1 MKTQIKLSD
10 HFGFGRLMRYTF
22 PSIIMMIF
30 TSIYGVVDGIF
41 VSSFAG
47 KTEFA
52 AINFI
57 YPFIMILGAV
67 GFMIGSG
74 GSALI
79 AKTLGEGNKE
89 KANSLFSMFI
99 TATVIIGIIF
109 SVVSFFVIEPVAY
122 ALGGRGEMLSWCV
135 IYGRVLMLGLPVQML
150 QFEFQGF
157 FVTAE
162 KPKLGLFV
170 TLGAGFT
177 NIVFDALLVA
187 VFPFGIIG
195 AGVATVLSQYVGGLL
210 PVFYFLSKKNKSLL
224 SLGKF
229 RFMGREFLK
238 ACGNGSSEF
247 LSNVSMSLVSMIYN
261 VQLMMFLGEDGV
273 AAYGVLMYVSFIFV
287 GCFVGYSVGTAPII
301 GFHFGAQHRQELNS
315 LLKKSLI
322 IFGIGSLI
330 MVGLSEA
337 LAFPLAFTFCWYD
350 RGLLEL
356 TEHAFRIFSIS
367 FLFAGFP
374 IFASSFF
381 TALNNGVVS
390 ALISFMRTLVF
401 QIAAVFLL
409 PIIIGVD
416 GIWWSLIVSEVL
428 AMVVSSIFLVANRK
442 KYGY

>member
-10 HFGFGRLMRYTF
+10 HFGYKRLIRYTL
-22 PSIIMMIF
+22 PSIAMLIF

-41 VSSFAG
+41 VSSFTG

-52 AINFI
+52 AVNFI
-57 YPFIMILGAV
+57 YPFLMVLGAV

-89 KANSLFSMFI
+89 KANRLFSMLVSVTVVIGVTFALIAFFI
-99 TATVIIGIIF
+99 
-109 SVVSFFVIEPVAY
+109 IEPIAY
-122 ALGGRGEMLSWCV
+122 ALGARGEMLSWCV
-135 IYGRVLMLGLPVQML
+135 IYGRVLLIGLPAQML
-150 QFEFQGF
+150 QFEFQSF

-162 KPKLGLFV
+162 KPKLGLLV

-177 NIVFDALLVA
+177 NIIFDALFVV
-187 VFPFGIIG
+187 VFPFGVVG
-195 AGVATVLSQYVGGLL
+195 AGVATVLSQYVGGVL
-210 PVFYFLSKKNKSLL
+210 PIIYFLSKKNKSLL

-229 RFMGREFLK
+229 NFMGKELLK
-238 ACGNGSSEF
+238 TCTNGSSEF
-247 LSNVSMSLVSMIYN
+247 LSNISMSLVSMIYN
-261 VQLMMFLGEDGV
+261 AQLMAFLGEDGV
-273 AAYGVLMYVSFIFV
+273 AAYGVLMYVSFIFI
-287 GCFVGYSVGTAPII
+287 GCFIGYSVGTAPII
-301 GFHFGAQHRQELNS
+301 GFHFGAQNKAELKN

-322 IFGIGSLI
+322 IFCVGALVMFGI
-330 MVGLSEA
+330 SEA
-337 LAFPLAFTFCWYD
+337 LAYPLAFMFCWYD
-350 RGLLEL
+350 SGLLAL
-356 TEHAFRIFSIS
+356 TEHAFRVFSVS

-401 QIAAVFLL
+401 QISAVFLL
-409 PIIIGVD
+409 PLIMGVE

-428 AMVVSSIFLVANRK
+428 ATIVSAIFVVSNKK